1 MKKLLYVNL
10 LFILI
15 ITVYSCT
22 VKESRMGD
30 WEDNIKLSVKAVEF
44 SSAGDSVTIKTGGS
58 WWNIGGISV
67 DSTNYYDF
75 PGVNRQ
81 AVSYTLKKDCFD
93 IQRRDNHTLFIKVLS
108 NPLSVKRIITVG
120 LEAGDY
126 FDSVTITQ
134 KAK

>member
-1 MKKLLYVNL
+1 MKKLLHLNL
-10 LFILI
+10 LI
-15 ITVYSCT
+15 ISVIAFNSCS
-22 VKESRMGD
+22 VKETPNGLGGD
-30 WEDNIKLSVKAVEF
+30 DIQLSVKAVEF

-93 IQRRDNHTLFIKVLS
+93 VQRRDNHTLFIKVQS
-108 NPLSVKRIITVG
+108 NPNSAKRIITVG
-120 LEAGDY
+120 LGAGDY
-126 FDSVTITQ
+126 FDRVTITQ

>member
-1 MKKLLYVNL
+1 MKKLLYLNL
-10 LFILI
+10 LFI

-22 VKESRMGD
+22 VKESKMGD

-67 DSTNYYDF
+67 DSLNYYDF
-75 PGVNRQ
+75 PGIDRQ
-81 AVSYTLKKDCFD
+81 AVSYILKKDCFD
-93 IQRRDNHTLFIKVLS
+93 IQRRDNHTLFIKVQS
-108 NPLSVKRIITVG
+108 NPNSAKRIITVD
-120 LEAGDY
+120 LSAGDY
-126 FDSVTITQ
+126 FDRVTITQ